1 MKDSWRVGGTR
12 WIELLNA
19 RSSDTQG
26 QGQGSTTSA
35 ARTEGIAIVKN
46 LAVVTIA
53 TDNVVDGVG
62 GARDTA
68 DGTDQGTSN
77 DASHELG
84 SANTETWAGCVVDA
98 RRCGSAWRG
107 VHGFRDAN
115 GWYNGRG
122 THVDGN

>member
-1 MKDSWRVGGTR
+1 MKDSRLVGGTR
-12 WIELLNA
+12 WVELLNA

-26 QGQGSTTSA
+26 QCQGSTASA

-53 TDNVVDGVG
+53 TGNVVHGVG

-77 DASHELG
+77 DASRNLS
-84 SANTETWAGCVVDA
+84 SANTETRAGCVVDTG
-98 RRCGSAWRG
+98 RGGSAWRG

-115 GWYNGRG
+115 GWYNGCVA
-122 THVDGN
+122 HVDGD